1 MAKATPNQPIKHQTA
16 STANQQ
22 LAAPGED
29 ALPTP
34 VARRG
39 LDEATWRT
47 LKNSVYPGASN
58 DSILMAVDYCRARK
72 LDVLK
77 KPCHIVPMNVKDAKS
92 GNYGWRDVILPGIYE
107 YRITAHRTGLY
118 IGRSAFEYGDR
129 VEHMGLSV
137 PEWCE
142 VSVYRLFKE
151 DSKERMEFR
160 VRCYF
165 SEVCNTKKEKD
176 ERGNKTGELVL
187 NERWSRAPIQMLT
200 KCTEAAALREAF
212 PDEFGGE
219 ATAEE
224 MAGHTMEVN
233 DTTPA
238 RTGKP
243 QTRPPRELPPQQ
255 TGRTLEH
262 QQPDELLQQQPVK
275 QAETVDAET
284 GETKQS
290 DAFRS
295 LADENAEPPDE
306 QEAGVRG

>member
-1 MAKATPNQPIKHQTA
+1 MAKAPVKQQNATPNQ
-16 STANQQ
+16 Q
-22 LAAPGED
+22 LAMPGED
-29 ALPTP
+29 ALPGP

-39 LDEATWRT
+39 IDEPTWRT
-47 LKNSVYPGASN
+47 LKNSIYPGASN
-58 DSILMAVDYCRARK
+58 DSVLMAVDYCRARG

-77 KPCHIVPMNVKDAKS
+77 KPCHIVPMNVKDAKT
-92 GNYGWRDVILPGIYE
+92 GAYGWRDVILPGIYE

-118 IGRSAFEYGDR
+118 IGRSAFEYGDKT
-129 VEHMGLSV
+129 EYMGVNV

-142 VSVYRLFKE
+142 VSVYRLFKP

-176 ERGNKTGELVL
+176 DRGNKTGELVL
-187 NERWSRAPIQMLT
+187 NERWNRAPIQMLT

-224 MAGHTMEVN
+224 MAGHTMEIN
-233 DTTPA
+233 DVTPSN
-238 RTGKP
+238 GKP
-243 QTRPPRELPPQQ
+243 ATRPPRELSPQQ
-255 TGRTLEH
+255 AGRTLEH
-262 QQPDELLQQQPVK
+262 QEANTIDSPPLK
-275 QAETVDAET
+275 QAETVNAET
-284 GETKQS
+284 GEIQG

-295 LADENAEPPDE
+295 LADEKEVPPED
-306 QEAGVRG
+306 EAGSRG

>member
-1 MAKATPNQPIKHQTA
+1 MAKANNQPAKQQVT
-16 STANQQ
+16 TPNQQ

-29 ALPTP
+29 ALPLP

-39 LDEATWRT
+39 IDEPTWRT
-47 LKNSVYPGASN
+47 LKNSIYPGASN
-58 DSILMAVDYCRARK
+58 DSVLMAVDYCRARG

-77 KPCHIVPMNVKDAKS
+77 KPCHIVPMNVKDAKT
-92 GNYGWRDVILPGIYE
+92 GAYGWRDVILPGIYE

-118 IGRSAFEYGDR
+118 IGRSAFEYGPKA
-129 VEHMGLSV
+129 ECMGANV

-142 VSVYRLFKE
+142 VSVYRLFKP

-176 ERGNKTGELVL
+176 ERGNKTGEVVL

-200 KCTEAAALREAF
+200 KCCEAAALREAF

-224 MAGHTMEVN
+224 MAGHVMEIN
-233 DTTPA
+233 DVTPA
-238 RTGKP
+238 TGKP
-243 QTRPPRELPPQQ
+243 ATRAPRELPPQQ

-262 QQPDELLQQQPVK
+262 QEAQTLDPQPLRQP
-275 QAETVDAET
+275 ETVDAET
-284 GETKQS
+284 GEIKQA
-290 DAFRS
+290 DAFKS
-295 LADENAEPPDE
+295 LADEGEVPPEDAPEP
-306 QEAGVRG
+306 GSRG